1 MEFGATITRA
11 VTRCGE
17 YRDTAC
23 ETAPIRP
30 ESWIVR
36 RTVRILAIDGGGVRG
51 LLPARLLVELEAMA
65 GRPLRSLFD
74 VVAGT
79 SVGGIMALGYAAPG
93 ADGKGFTAAD
103 VFEDLRSWLPDIFP
117 PLQAAAS
124 IDGLRD
130 AHERHALSQLVGAA
144 LLPHHFGNARYSA
157 QALEEHVAGAF
168 GDARLRDLLTDVAV
182 PAYDMRSGQPVVFR
196 SREARTSNAERANPR
211 LTEVARATSAAP
223 TYLPPLRLLDDDD
236 ESVLIDGGVVANNP
250 AAIAYLDGLE
260 SGRDEDG
267 AAPDV
272 VLLSVGTGR
281 PSAQQPS
288 YEEIFTR
295 NWASLGMG
303 LLGVVL
309 NGVGEMAHQLVDRMV
324 SDKPEPNLY
333 LRVQPTLTHGV
344 SLHIDDATPANL
356 DALVR
361 CAEATVEE
369 RRSELERL
377 VALLTAPT
385 PIPPQPAGTR

>member
-1 MEFGATITRA
+1 M
-11 VTRCGE
+11 
-17 YRDTAC
+17 
-23 ETAPIRP
+23 
-30 ESWIVR
+30 R

-51 LLPARLLVELEAMA
+51 ILPARFLVELEAMS
-65 GRPLRSLFD
+65 GRPLHSLFD
-74 VVAGT
+74 VIAGT
-79 SVGGIMALGYAAPG
+79 SVGGILALGYAAPG
-93 ADGKGFTAAD
+93 PDGTGFRAET
-103 VFEDLRSWLPDIFP
+103 VFDDLREWLPAIFP
-117 PLQAAAS
+117 PLQGAAS
-124 IDGLRD
+124 LDGLRD

-157 QALEEHVAGAF
+157 AALEERVRGAF
-168 GDARLRDLLTDVAV
+168 GDARLSDVLTDVAV
-182 PAYDMRSGQPVVFR
+182 TAYDMHGGQPVVFR
-196 SREARTSNAERANPR
+196 SREARGPKTTTRENPR
-211 LTEVARATSAAP
+211 LIEVARATSAAP
-223 TYLPPLRLLDDDD
+223 TYLPPLRLLDDRD

-260 SGRDEDG
+260 YGRDADG
-267 AAPDV
+267 TEPDV

-324 SDKPEPNLY
+324 SGKPAPNHY
-333 LRVQPTLTHGV
+333 LRVQPTLTHGA

-356 DALVR
+356 DALIS
-361 CAEATVEE
+361 CAEATIAAQRPQLEE
-369 RRSELERL
+369 LL
-377 VALLTAPT
+377 AALTTTEAVPR
-385 PIPPQPAGTR
+385 QPAAAPAS